1 MSRTMCEDSR
11 NIGLRTQGI
20 GCVRIQGSGQ
30 SVRIQGV
37 VLDVRIQE

>member
-11 NIGLRTQGI
+11 NIGLRTHRI
-20 GCVRIQGSGQ
+20 GCVRNQGSGH

-37 VLDVRIQE
+37 GLDVRIQE

>member
-30 SVRIQGV
+30 RIQGV